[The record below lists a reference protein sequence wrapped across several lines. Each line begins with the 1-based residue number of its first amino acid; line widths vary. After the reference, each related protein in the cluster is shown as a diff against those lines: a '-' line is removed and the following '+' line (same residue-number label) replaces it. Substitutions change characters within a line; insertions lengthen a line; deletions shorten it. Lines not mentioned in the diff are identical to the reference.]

1 MMSTA
6 ATVSTIQPDSKDA
19 CASLASSSS
28 TVCASIDSPSSF
40 YPSRTLKVNALG
52 IRALRLPGP
61 PRQKEIVITHPDG
74 TEAYVSTRDKRWS
87 GNCRLSRPETGSLIE
102 TEYFF
107 GPNRDPVLRLLKS
120 SSFLPEQVK
129 VTGRWASRTMSFT
142 LPKGIELEWKY
153 AKKRQPD
160 GTKVNL
166 IILQTA
172 NDKDDE
178 KETRHIAQLVRDRGT
193 RTPGTGKCTA
203 GNGGE
208 LQIDDGALN
217 AFELDEPIV
226 VATCLIMLKRE
237 IDRRRMIQC
246 AVIGGGAGG

>member
-1 MMSTA
+1 MSTT
-6 ATVSTIQPDSKDA
+6 ATVSTIQPDSKNA

-28 TVCASIDSPSSF
+28 TVRAFIDSPSSF

-52 IRALRLPGP
+52 IRALRLPVP
-61 PRQKEIVITHPDG
+61 PSQKEIIVTHPDG

-107 GPNRDPVLRLLKS
+107 GPKRDPVLRLLQS

-129 VTGRWASRTMSFT
+129 LTGRWASRTMSFT
-142 LPKGIELEWKY
+142 SPKGIEFEWKY
-153 AKKRQPD
+153 AKTRHPD

-172 NDKDDE
+172 DDRNDE
-178 KETRHIAQLVRDRGT
+178 KEARRIAQLARDRGT
-193 RTPGTGKCTA
+193 RTPGTSKCTA

-217 AFELDEPIV
+217 AFDLDEPIV
-226 VATCLIMLKRE
+226 VATCLVMLKRE

-246 AVIGGGAGG
+246 AVIGGGAGS

>member
-1 MMSTA
+1 MSTTA
-6 ATVSTIQPDSKDA
+6 SVSTIQPDSKDA

-28 TVCASIDSPSSF
+28 TVCASIDGPPSF
-40 YPSRTLKVNALG
+40 YPSRTLQVNALG
-52 IRALRLPGP
+52 IRALRLPVP
-61 PRQKEIVITHPDG
+61 PSQKEIVVTHPDG

-87 GNCRLSRPETGSLIE
+87 GNCRLSRPGTESLIQ

-107 GPNRDPVLRLLKS
+107 GPNRDPVLHLLQS
-120 SSFLPEQVK
+120 SSVVPEQVK

-142 LPKGIELEWKY
+142 TPKGSEFEWKY
-153 AKKRQPD
+153 AKKRNPD

-172 NDKDDE
+172 KDKDDE
-178 KETRHIAQLVRDRGT
+178 KEIRRIAQLVRDRGT
-193 RTPGTGKCTA
+193 RTPGTSKCTA

-217 AFELDEPIV
+217 AFELDEPMV
-226 VATCLIMLKRE
+226 VATCLVMLKRE

-246 AVIGGGAGG
+246 AVIGGAGS